1 MTRLTKDAR
10 DKLCRQIMEGIP
22 NIDYL
27 EKMKLIGEEEII
39 RFAPETVQRVYVDRE
54 ARNFLAKHNF
64 ALRHGNKTLF
74 WHRCYGLTDELTL
87 RMDEGAMDFLK
98 EGTLRHAIAA
108 RILKDNLMALHEQ
121 QEALRESVS
130 KRLKSN
136 LEAAGTIKK
145 LYDVLE
151 PELHRFIPQEPEA
164 VKKVNLPATV
174 APVVDDLKK
183 LGFGATV

>member
-10 DKLCRQIMEGIP
+10 NALYRQIMQGIP
-22 NIDYL
+22 NVDYL
-27 EKMKLIGEEEII
+27 KLIGDIAQEEII
-39 RFAPETVQRVYVDRE
+39 RFAPKVVQAVYVDEKTRKY
-54 ARNFLAKHNF
+54 LDQ
-64 ALRHGNKTLF
+64 RHFNLKRGNSSLL
-74 WHRCYGLTDELTL
+74 WRYCYGLTEDLVL
-87 RMDEGAMDFLK
+87 RMDEGVMAYLK
-98 EGTLRHAIAA
+98 EGTVHHAIAT
-108 RILKDNLMALHEQ
+108 RINADNLMDKHLE

-136 LEAAGTIKK
+136 LEAASTIKK

-151 PELHRFIPQEPEA
+151 PELHRFIPKEPEA

-183 LGFGATV
+183 LGFGATA